1 VLLAL
6 GVLSLSLIAFMVSV
20 QPRSEP
26 PSPPRRRYAIA
37 TYLTNDAYLE
47 GAAVL
52 MSSAARHT
60 KDVDFIVF
68 GHKPFSPQAR
78 KRLGERV
85 QFRYADLIMPSKP
98 SSFERFRDQYT
109 KLGLWN
115 FTEYDLI
122 LYLDAD
128 TLIVADLDL
137 KPLDD
142 LAQNWLLSYFFAAC
156 IDISGGKWT
165 TGINAGVMFLRPD
178 TNEYRRLLDGIEPA
192 IAKNAFDTTMSEQ
205 AYLSYIYFQRMLVLP
220 TTWNMNLAIYSQ
232 KRAVWDEMADYIS
245 IIHFTM
251 EKPFESM
258 GTWKSSEYREVLQL
272 WHNELVLSKKG

>member
-6 GVLSLSLIAFMVSV
+6 GVLSLSLIAFLVSV

-37 TYLTNDAYLE
+37 TYLTSDSYLE

-60 KDVDFIVF
+60 KDVDLIVF

-78 KRLGERV
+78 KRLGDRV
-85 QFRYADLIMPSKP
+85 QFRRVDLLVPSKP

-109 KLGLWN
+109 KLHLWN
-115 FTEYDLI
+115 FTEYDLV

-137 KPLDD
+137 RPLDD
-142 LAQNWLLSYFFAAC
+142 LARQWPLPYFFAAC
-156 IDISGGKWT
+156 IDISGGKWAS
-165 TGINAGVMFLRPD
+165 GINAGVMILRPD
-178 TNEYRRLLDGIEPA
+178 ANEYRRLLDGIEPA

-220 TTWNMNLAIYSQ
+220 TIWNANLAIYSQ
-232 KRAVWDEMADYIS
+232 KRAVWDEIS
-245 IIHFTM
+245 EHIQIIHFTM
-251 EKPFESM
+251 CKPFASDD
-258 GTWKSSEYREVLQL
+258 WRSSEYHEVLQL
-272 WHNELVLSKKG
+272 WHNELALSNQG